1 MSQSPNFEI
10 GLVMAGAIS
19 AGAYAAGVVDF
30 LIEALDEYH
39 SAKTKPDWDG
49 PTHDVFLP
57 VITGASAG
65 GMTAGIAAIE
75 LFHELD
81 HVWPERPEPRP
92 ERNRLYSS
100 WVKDISIERLL
111 ETSDLR
117 EGLSKQGVVSA
128 LCCDVLDDIV
138 ARAFTTSTERQR
150 PWVGGPGGSPLKV
163 LLTISN
169 LRGVPYA
176 FDLRGTSEARYGMLN
191 HGDYLE
197 FDVARGAFG
206 ESELDPADLAKVST
220 QFRAACL
227 ATGAFPI
234 GLAPR
239 ALKRRFGDYKIG
251 ERVVYTDS
259 NGDYHSVP
267 PASLVT
273 DDTEYAFTAVDGG
286 LIDNEPFE
294 LARRTLSG
302 GANVHNPRDGDKA
315 RKAVLLVDP
324 FPNVPVLPPSG
335 SDRRIVAIVKTLL
348 PTLIDQARFKPDEL
362 GPALNGR
369 VYSRFVIAP
378 VSEIHENKLPIA
390 CGSLGGFGG
399 FLHESFRRHDYL
411 LGRRNAQAFLRWH
424 FALPETNSLFSKF
437 DVGRRSSW
445 YVREP
450 VKELGQIPRG
460 ANQNL
465 GTKRFVT
472 AEGPTRRE
480 EKGIP
485 IIPLTR
491 KMLEPIDIKPKD
503 RPQPA
508 SVNID
513 KLKSLVDQRANIV
526 LSTLVDQ
533 DLKDLLLAWKPLDFV
548 LRKGAV
554 AYGRRILTNVSI
566 KHIERALADV
576 SSSFG
581 S

>member
-1 MSQSPNFEI
+1 MSQRPSFEI

-19 AGAYAAGVVDF
+19 AGAYTAGVVDF
-30 LIEALDEYH
+30 LIEALDEYD
-39 SAKTKPDWDG
+39 SAKRRPDWDG

-57 VITGASAG
+57 VIAGASAG
-65 GMTAGIAAIE
+65 GMTAGISALE
-75 LFHELD
+75 LFRELD

-117 EGLSKQGVVSA
+117 GGRGKQGVVSA
-128 LCCDVLDDIV
+128 LCCDVLDEIV
-138 ARAFTTSTERQR
+138 ARAFEVTSTAIQR
-150 PWVGGPGGSPLKV
+150 PWVGGPGGVPLKL

-176 FDLRGTSEARYGMLN
+176 FDLLGGSEARYGMLN

-197 FDVARGAFG
+197 FDVAQGASG
-206 ESELDPADLAKVST
+206 GSGLDPTDLAKAPA
-220 QFRAACL
+220 QFKAACL

-239 ALKRRFGDYKIG
+239 ALKQRFGDYKTG

-259 NGDYHSVP
+259 NGNFHCVP
-267 PASLVT
+267 PASLVA

-302 GANVHNPRDGDKA
+302 GANVHNPPDGDKA

-324 FPNVPVLPPSG
+324 FPNVPVLPPPG
-335 SDRRIVAIVKTLL
+335 SDRRLVSTVKALL

-362 GPALNGR
+362 GPALNDR

-378 VSEIHENKLPIA
+378 VSEIGGSKLPIA

-424 FALPETNSLFSKF
+424 FALPETNPLFSKF
-437 DVGRRSSW
+437 DVGRRAGW
-445 YVREP
+445 YVKEP
-450 VKELGQIPRG
+450 NKQSGSISQKADRTLSTKPFAATVVPAGQ
-460 ANQNL
+460 
-465 GTKRFVT
+465 
-472 AEGPTRRE
+472 E
-480 EKGIP
+480 EKGLP
-485 IIPLTR
+485 IIPLTK
-491 KMLEPIDIKPKD
+491 KMLEPIELKPTDRPKPK
-503 RPQPA
+503 
-508 SVNID
+508 SVNTDTLRGLID
-513 KLKSLVDQRANIV
+513 ERAKVV
-526 LSTLVDQ
+526 LSTIVDQ
-533 DLKDLLLAWKPLDFV
+533 DLKDLLSAWKPFDFV

-554 AYGRRILTNVSI
+554 AYGRRIVTTAAI
-566 KHIERALADV
+566 QHIERALADV

-581 S
+581 